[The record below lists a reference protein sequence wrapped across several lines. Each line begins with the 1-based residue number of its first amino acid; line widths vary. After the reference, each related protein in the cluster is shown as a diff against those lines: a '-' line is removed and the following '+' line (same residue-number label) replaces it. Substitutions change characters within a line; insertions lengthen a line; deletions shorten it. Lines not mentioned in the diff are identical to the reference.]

1 MIRPGRDP
9 EGGGVYAF
17 DNVIYRTHGH
27 DELFEDLVSRQSSAE
42 KKILDA
48 IREMS

>member
-17 DNVIYRTHGH
+17 DNVIYRTLTAGSGK
-27 DELFEDLVSRQSSAE
+27 EVNCLYFKRVLKIYQLPRSSFF
-42 KKILDA
+42 
-48 IREMS
+48 